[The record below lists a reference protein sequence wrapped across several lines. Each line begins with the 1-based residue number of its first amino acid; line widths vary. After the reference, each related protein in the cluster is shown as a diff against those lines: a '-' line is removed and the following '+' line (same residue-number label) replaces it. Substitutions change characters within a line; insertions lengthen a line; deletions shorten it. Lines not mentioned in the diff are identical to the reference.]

1 VTEPGAAL
9 DASTLAVHRHRNR
22 LRLVATLLIATVLYW
37 LAVCIA
43 AVTIG
48 LVLALRVLLEGG
60 DFPSSGDD
68 LKLLGIGLGGV
79 IVVSAVIGSVVALV
93 RLPRQRRRLEQQV
106 LTETGAQVITG
117 DESHRRV
124 RNILDALAI
133 AADLPPP
140 RFAVVDDPAP
150 NSFAVGTRPATAIV
164 AVTQGAIEGLAR
176 DELEAVLAYE
186 VSRIGS
192 WDVALSS
199 WTVALTGAAIGAL
212 DDDLSQF
219 VGRLPFRA
227 SVRLRRWA
235 LRDTAL
241 DRDRAAVRFTRNPV
255 GLLRALEALRRDPA
269 EVQRVSPATA
279 PLWMEVPAA
288 VDGAD
293 ATLDDRIAELRVLAG
308 VGPAPAAPDGPPP
321 DASPNAAAPDSR

>member
-1 VTEPGAAL
+1 VTAVPAAAP
-9 DASTLAVHRHRNR
+9 DASTLAVHRRQNR
-22 LRLVATLLIATVLYW
+22 LRLVATLLVATVLYW
-37 LAVCIA
+37 AAVCMA

-48 LVLALRVLLEGG
+48 LVLALRVIFDGG
-60 DFPSSGDD
+60 DIPTSGNDV
-68 LKLLGIGLGGV
+68 KLLGIGLGGV

-93 RLPRQRRRLEQQV
+93 RLPRQRRRLEEQV
-106 LTETGAQVITG
+106 LAEIGATVVTT
-117 DESHRRV
+117 DEDHRRV

-133 AADLPPP
+133 AAAIPPP

-150 NSFAVGTRPATAIV
+150 NSFAVGTRPAAAIV
-164 AVTQGAIEGLAR
+164 AVTQGAIDGLAR

-227 SVRLRRWA
+227 SARLRRWA

-255 GLLRALEALRRDPA
+255 GLLRALEAIEADPR
-269 EVQRVSPATA
+269 EVQRVSAATA
-279 PLWMEVPAA
+279 PLWLEVPARIE
-288 VDGAD
+288 GAN
-293 ATLDDRIAELRVLAG
+293 ATLADRIAALRRLAG
-308 VGPAPAAPDGPPP
+308 TGPDPAPEEH
-321 DASPNAAAPDSR
+321 R